1 MRLSNGRRWIAWRDG
16 LCCLWLQR
24 RCHPKVEIGGLQAGH
39 SWPCLRQMQAERK
52 VLFYFPSFSL
62 FTLSSVVLWVWI
74 VWCLFVFI
82 VLASSIVMSK
92 AKCQKLVFCPILFS
106 PFFFFG
112 FFSVFYFYF
121 WITHTRMNKIHR
133 SSWLPSLICHHATIR
148 CSFSF
153 SFFFEWKTILNW
165 P

>member
-24 RCHPKVEIGGLQAGH
+24 PCLPKVEIGGLQASH

-52 VLFYFPSFSL
+52 VLFYFASFSL

-82 VLASSIVMSK
+82 VLASSIVLSK
-92 AKCQKLVFCPILFS
+92 AKCQKLVFYPILFS
-106 PFFFFG
+106 FCFFLVFFQLLFLFLNNAYKNGQNPPIMTTFFDLWSRNNLMPFWF
-112 FFSVFYFYF
+112 
-121 WITHTRMNKIHR
+121 
-133 SSWLPSLICHHATIR
+133 
-148 CSFSF
+148 
-153 SFFFEWKTILNW
+153 
-165 P
+165 